1 MCANI
6 PERFRSRDT
15 IICGEFALFR
25 FKSSQRKFSWAPA
38 FYGDDRGSCLMAT
51 ENHLGSTQTRE
62 SSVGTN
68 LLKAVCDDDDDAMAW
83 HLIGHAVHV
92 LWRANFLLFHF
103 FFFCFRRVFFHFYSF
118 IICSSSMFGFFFF
131 SCFRFL
137 LNVKLN
143 LCGDS
148 GMWNSFYYSVAILC
162 HLFHFE
168 WHWWRIRYIWIII
181 AYVSNEA
188 ITKSPLSAA
197 SWLHGWLAGPHC
209 YRFVISRYVCRCTAV
224 GIVEIRHWNVLHVH
238 NRLFLLLARATSTYN
253 SIRLSWIEWKMWK
266 IKLFSLS
273 LLSCENGWTELL
285 LTFEWQCHS
294 SSSSSSTATLSS
306 NITSNAN

>member
-131 SCFRFL
+131 HVFAFCLMS
-137 LNVKLN
+137 N
-143 LCGDS
+143 
-148 GMWNSFYYSVAILC
+148 WIYA
-162 HLFHFE
+162 
-168 WHWWRIRYIWIII
+168 RIRACETVFTILLP
-181 AYVSNEA
+181 S
-188 ITKSPLSAA
+188 
-197 SWLHGWLAGPHC
+197 
-209 YRFVISRYVCRCTAV
+209 FVIYSISN
-224 GIVEIRHWNVLHVH
+224 GIDGAFV
-238 NRLFLLLARATSTYN
+238 TY
-253 SIRLSWIEWKMWK
+253 
-266 IKLFSLS
+266 
-273 LLSCENGWTELL
+273 G
-285 LTFEWQCHS
+285 
-294 SSSSSSTATLSS
+294 
-306 NITSNAN
+306 